1 MADFPKPS
9 GKKEEDKPEVTS
21 FDMFVKDVRKGN
33 GMPSPSAISN
43 PTTSMPTP
51 SAMPA
56 PASAPSQ
63 MPKVTTLDSSDS
75 SMFSTASKPSPKTP
89 SAFDDGDSVDVIS
102 RTISDDDSITLD
114 DLLKYTVEHKAT
126 DLHLT
131 ANTPPVYRHLGEVK
145 PVPGYPPL
153 SAQQVRDVIYGI
165 LSPAARTAFEEDLE
179 LNISYGIRNFG
190 RFRVNVYMQRG
201 TVACAIRL
209 IPSKMP
215 SIAELG
221 LPRVLETFA
230 DFPRGLVLITGPT
243 GSGKSTTLAAIIDKI
258 NRTKKKHILTIEDPV
273 EFVHANKQCIINQRE
288 VGNDTQ
294 NFNEALRNA
303 LRQDP
308 DVILLGEMR
317 DLETIRSALTAAET
331 GHLVFATLHTQSVS
345 ETMAR
350 IIDVFPDGAKDQV
363 RAQLAA
369 TIQGIACQS
378 LIRRMDGSSMVAA
391 VEVLK
396 ANPAIRALIRKGNDE
411 QIMTIIETSKQM
423 GMQSLDSHLIELVK
437 SNTISVDAA
446 FEKASLHDNII
457 RGLGGE
463 VGVEK
468 TRRQQSKLGG
478 VEVKQ

>member
-1 MADFPKPS
+1 MADFPKPA
-9 GKKEEDKPEVTS
+9 GKQEEKPEVTS
-21 FDMFVKDVRKGN
+21 FDMFVKDVRKEN
-33 GMPSPSAISN
+33 GMPMPPPAAPKPSSIPAPSTI
-43 PTTSMPTP
+43 PTP
-51 SAMPA
+51 S
-56 PASAPSQ
+56 SSQ
-63 MPKVTTLDSSDS
+63 PKVTTLDTADA
-75 SMFSTASKPSPKTP
+75 SMFSTNHKPQQQASP

-102 RTISDDDSITLD
+102 RTVSEDDSISLD
-114 DLLKYTVEHKAT
+114 DLLKYTVETKAT

-153 SAQQVRDVIYGI
+153 SAQQVRDIIYGI
-165 LSPAARTAFEEDLE
+165 LSPSARTAFEEDLE

-221 LPRVLETFA
+221 LPPVLETFA

-369 TIQGIACQS
+369 TVQGIACQS

-423 GMQSLDSHLIELVK
+423 GMQSLDAHLVELVK
-437 SNTISVDAA
+437 ANTISVDSA

-478 VEVKQ
+478 VEVKK

>member
-1 MADFPKPS
+1 LNDFPQPNKNESESEGDTFFDKFVKEQRGVSATLPKPAPS
-9 GKKEEDKPEVTS
+9 ALPTPTISVMEETTDDAFSTQPKSTPVFDDSDGIDVTS
-21 FDMFVKDVRKGN
+21 R
-33 GMPSPSAISN
+33 
-43 PTTSMPTP
+43 
-51 SAMPA
+51 
-56 PASAPSQ
+56 
-63 MPKVTTLDSSDS
+63 
-75 SMFSTASKPSPKTP
+75 TAT
-89 SAFDDGDSVDVIS
+89 DED
-102 RTISDDDSITLD
+102 TISIDE
-114 DLLKYTVEHKAT
+114 LLKFTVENKAT

-131 ANTPPVYRHLGEVK
+131 ANTPPVFRQLGDVK

-153 SAQQVRDVIYGI
+153 SAQQVRDIVYSI
-165 LSPAARTAFEEDLE
+165 LSPAARATFEQDLE

-201 TVACAIRL
+201 TTAAAIRL

-215 SIAELG
+215 SIQELD
-221 LPRVLETFA
+221 LPPVLETFA

-258 NRTKKKHILTIEDPV
+258 NKTKKKHILTIEDPV
-273 EFVHANKQCIINQRE
+273 EFVHPNKQCIINQRE
-288 VGNDTQ
+288 VGNDTKT
-294 NFNEALRNA
+294 FNEALRNA

-350 IIDVFPDGAKDQV
+350 IIDVFPDGTKDQV

-378 LIRRMDGSSMVAA
+378 LIKRMDGSSMIAG
-391 VEVLK
+391 VEILK
-396 ANPAIRALIRKGNDE
+396 ANPAIRALIRRGNDE
-411 QIMTIIETSKQM
+411 QIMTILETSKKS
-423 GMQSLDSHLIELVK
+423 GMQSLDSHLVELVK
-437 SNTISVDAA
+437 SNTITVDAA
-446 FEKASLHDNII
+446 FEKANITDNIV
-457 RGLGGE
+457 RGLGGD

-478 VEVKQ
+478 VEVRK